1 MAKRASLTRLPAG
14 ARPAGDR
21 PKNRILAALPEEDFR
36 RLRPVLKTIPT
47 RARQVLHR
55 RGEPMNHVYFPNGG
69 VASVTAVLSDGTMVE
84 TATIGDEGMVGIE
97 ALFSEGA
104 LAPGETMIQV
114 PDTSAEM
121 MTVEAFRTESVR
133 GGALSD
139 LMGRYAQIVIAQMM
153 QSAACNAR
161 HQVQERCCRWLL
173 MTHDRMHQ
181 QDFQL
186 SHEFLAVMLGVR
198 RQTVTV
204 VAGVLQTA
212 GLIRYTHGRVT
223 VLNRKG
229 LERASCECYGV
240 IRGHFDRL
248 FT

>member
-1 MAKRASLTRLPAG
+1 MAKRASVPRLPAG
-14 ARPAGDR
+14 ARPR
-21 PKNRILAALPEEDFR
+21 NRILAKLPEEDFR
-36 RLRPVLKTIPT
+36 RLRPALKTIPT

-55 RGEPMNHVYFPNGG
+55 RGELMDHVYFPNGG

-104 LAPGETMIQV
+104 VAPGETMIQV

-121 MTVEAFRTESVR
+121 MTVQAFRTESVR
-133 GGALSD
+133 GGALAD

-204 VAGVLQTA
+204 VAGQLQTA
-212 GLIRYTHGRVT
+212 GLIRYTHGSVT
-223 VLNRKG
+223 VLNREG

-240 IRGHFDRL
+240 IRSHFDRL